1 MEQKAKLFA
10 KEKHKHQ
17 KYGEHDYEVHFL
29 EVYSL
34 VKKYQGSFDAIV
46 ASLLHDTIEDTQTT
60 RDEISQE
67 FSPQIAH
74 IVDLLTDK
82 PGSNRTERHLKTYH
96 RIRQSEDATLVKLC
110 DRLANMS
117 FCLRMKDYSKA
128 KMYVKEYLPF
138 KFALYS
144 EVIQH
149 QVVYEKL
156 DEVHSQLQ
164 QMIKGK

>member
-17 KYGEHDYEVHFL
+17 KYGEHEYDVHFL

-34 VKKYQGSFDAIV
+34 VKKYHGSFNAIV

-60 RDEISQE
+60 KEEISQE
-67 FSPQIAH
+67 FSTHIAN
-74 IVDLLTDK
+74 IVERLTDK
-82 PGSNRTERHLKTYH
+82 PGKNRTERHLKTYH
-96 RIRQSEDATLVKLC
+96 LIRQCEDATLVKLC

-117 FCLRMKDYSKA
+117 FCLRMKDYAKA
-128 KMYVKEYLPF
+128 KMYVKEYMAF

-144 EVIQH
+144 DLTQH
-149 QVVYEKL
+149 QSVYDKL
-156 DEVHSQLQ
+156 DETYEQLQ

>member
-17 KYGEHDYEVHFL
+17 KYGEHEYDVHFL

-34 VKKYQGSFDAIV
+34 VKKYHGSFNAIV

-60 RDEISQE
+60 KEEISQE
-67 FSPQIAH
+67 FSPHIAD
-74 IVDLLTDK
+74 IVERLTDK
-82 PGSNRTERHLKTYH
+82 SGKNRTERHLKTYH
-96 RIRQSEDATLVKLC
+96 LIRQCEDATLVKLC

-117 FCLRMKDYSKA
+117 FCLRMKDYAKA
-128 KMYVKEYLPF
+128 KMYVKEYMAF

-144 EVIQH
+144 DLTQH
-149 QVVYEKL
+149 QTVYDKL
-156 DEVHSQLQ
+156 DETYEQLQ